1 MERLMEEELF
11 YFVKRTLTDNFL
23 KLARVNI
30 LTGEYIFLKCDALM
44 KEKGYEDIPSIYTYI
59 KKQVSDH
66 LVLAEYAP
74 DYLKYSNPEYVK
86 KRIFL
91 DGDQRLVQNYKQ
103 KTQAGELWV
112 TFGIET
118 PREIS
123 PENPWTLFYW
133 QKADADT
140 AALMDA
146 VLTLSTTYYK
156 ILRINLIS
164 DTFQVIKT
172 ERLEC
177 EHLSRCP
184 DKIAKWYEKFEQDEN
199 IYPEDREIYRNFM
212 DLERLRNVFREHTGG
227 MQNCHYRRKIGDGWR
242 WVRMELVPGMEYTD
256 ENQELILY
264 VKDVHDEYLKEKQSR
279 EAMLDEYH
287 RDALTRLYNR
297 HKFNEDIK
305 TLSQKI
311 LNGTIRHLTVCYV
324 DVNGLHEL
332 NNKLGHERGDEMLC
346 SVASAMKKYFP
357 EDRVYRIGGDEF
369 VIFSSRQSKES
380 VERTMKKVR
389 MELSKDHYEI
399 SVGAASGNRKIP
411 IHKIVGA
418 AELAM
423 RSDKEQYYRQNGDRR
438 KRRAINEEVEK
449 ALQKKKYTDRFLD
462 FISNSF
468 SGVFFVNLKNDTL
481 QHIYSP
487 DYFLEMV
494 EMADDSYS
502 RALQMYVEQYVR
514 PEDYPLFQKALDYQ
528 FLAETL
534 QKEKLL
540 SFHYQKTDGSKLHLQ
555 IISQDTSS
563 KECEDTIWI
572 FSADGGG
579 GGENEKLTSGKNE
592 ICALEKAGGEAFSP
606 PAAFI

>member
-1 MERLMEEELF
+1 MERLMEEESF
-11 YFVKRTLTDNFL
+11 YFVKHTLTDNFL

-30 LTGEYIFLKCDALM
+30 LTGEYVFLKCDALM

-66 LVLAEYAP
+66 LILAEYMP

-86 KRIFL
+86 KRIFR

-133 QKADADT
+133 QKTDADT

-156 ILRINLIS
+156 IMRINLTY
-164 DTFQVIKT
+164 DTFQVIKA

-177 EHLSRCP
+177 ERLSSCP
-184 DKIAKWYEKFEQDEN
+184 DKIAKWYENFEEDEN

-212 DLERLRNVFREHTGG
+212 DIERLRSVFREHTGG
-227 MQNCHYRRKIGDGWR
+227 MLHCHYRKKIGDGWR
-242 WVRMELVPGMEYTD
+242 WVQIEFVPGKEYTD
-256 ENQELILY
+256 ENQVLILY

-279 EAMLDEYH
+279 ETMLDEYH

-305 TLSQKI
+305 QLSQKI
-311 LNGTIRHLTVCYV
+311 LNGTIRDLTVCYV

-346 SVASAMKKYFP
+346 SVAFAVKKYFP
-357 EDRVYRIGGDEF
+357 EEMVYRIGGDEF
-369 VIFSSRQSKES
+369 VIFSSRHSKES

-399 SVGAASGNRKIP
+399 SVGVASGNRKVP

-423 RSDKEQYYRQNGDRR
+423 RSDKEQYYRQNGDRH
-438 KRRAINEEVEK
+438 KRRAINEELEK

-502 RALQMYVEQYVR
+502 KALQMYVEQYVR
-514 PEDYPLFQKALDYQ
+514 PEDYPLFRKVLDYQ
-528 FLAETL
+528 FLAETF
-534 QKEKLL
+534 QKEKIL
-540 SFHYQKTDGSKLHLQ
+540 SFYYQKTDGSRLHLQ
-555 IISQDTSS
+555 IISQDASS

-579 GGENEKLTSGKNE
+579 GGGKRKTDPRQE
-592 ICALEKAGGEAFSP
+592 
-606 PAAFI
+606 